1 MTAAVD
7 ELALTVVMRSY
18 NDAALLPRT
27 LAALRAQRGV
37 RWKLIVFESASTDG
51 SPAILEAFGPD
62 RMERLEPGSYRSAK
76 VMNRGAAWAGT
87 ELIAYLNSDAI
98 MNHDQVLRRLGDA
111 ILADERCAGAFAAQ
125 TTRPDAS
132 ALTRLDYHIA
142 FARRHELRGEQ
153 AHWLSMVCS
162 MIRRSAWL
170 EQPFDERL
178 TYAEDAVWSS
188 RQRQRGR
195 SIRFVPEASAE
206 HSHEYTWAERYRRD
220 YGDKAA
226 LAVLATRA
234 PPGNAL
240 TGFALPLAKRC
251 LRDAWRLT
259 RLGRPWTALRL
270 PAYRWP
276 QLLGGWR
283 GARDGWRHWH
293 GAASDRTQPFLR
305 RT

>member
-1 MTAAVD
+1 LNAPAD
-7 ELALTVVMRSY
+7 ELAMTVVMRSY

-62 RMERLEPGSYRSAK
+62 RMERLEPGTYRSAA
-76 VMNRGAAWAGT
+76 VMNRGAAWADT

-98 MNHDQVLRRLGDA
+98 MNHDHVLRLLGDTV
-111 ILADERCAGAFAAQ
+111 LADELCVGAFAAQ
-125 TTRPDAS
+125 TPRPEAS

-142 FARRHELRGEQ
+142 FARRHELGGEE

-170 EQPFDERL
+170 DLRFDERL
-178 TYAEDAVWSS
+178 TYAEDAVWSA
-188 RQRQRGR
+188 RQRERGR
-195 SIRFVPEASAE
+195 FIRFVPEASVE
-206 HSHEYTWAERYRRD
+206 HSHEYTWAERYRRT

-226 LAVLATRA
+226 LAVLATR
-234 PPGNAL
+234 PPPANAFS
-240 TGFALPLAKRC
+240 GFAVPFAKQC
-251 LRDAWRLT
+251 LRDAWLLL
-259 RLGRPWTALRL
+259 RLGRPWAAWRV

-276 QLLGGWR
+276 QLLGAWH
-283 GARDGWRHWH
+283 GARAGWRHWR
-293 GAASDRTQPFLR
+293 GEARDRTQPILR